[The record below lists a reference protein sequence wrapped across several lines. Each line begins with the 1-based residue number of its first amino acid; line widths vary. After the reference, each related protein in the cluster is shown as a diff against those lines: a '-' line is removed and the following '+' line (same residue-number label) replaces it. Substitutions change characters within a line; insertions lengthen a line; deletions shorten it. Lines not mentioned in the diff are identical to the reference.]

1 MLRIRLH
8 IFYLVCAV
16 LCQYAL
22 AQNPPNITATGNQ
35 FFCGGDPMP
44 IVTQVSI
51 SDTSGGSMLDEIFVQ
66 IATGYTLGSDV
77 MFLEGSHPNI
87 SASWSTGEGLL
98 TLSGPATFAEFE
110 NAIADVRFQT
120 SESNF
125 IQDKFFSINL
135 GQANFLPATG
145 HYYIYVS
152 DIGISWTE
160 ALEAASQQTYFGL
173 QGYLAT
179 ITTAEEVQLTGEQ
192 AQGTGWIGGSD
203 QVSEGVWRWES
214 GPEAGQVFWNG
225 TVSGSAPDGMF
236 EFWNN
241 GEPNNLGDEDY
252 AHITDPNIGILGSW
266 NDLPVTGSTDPA
278 SPYHPKGY
286 IVEFGG
292 MDGDPTINVSAST
305 IIVMPKTDIS
315 TNSLCDEGVAQVN
328 LETNTNQVLWYD
340 APSSVD
346 VINTGLSYE
355 SYIDTTTTYYILP
368 LFDGCTDGNRIPV
381 TVNVYASPIAND
393 ITIVQCDDETLDGVS
408 SFNLNNYTD
417 DIVRNEEGQ
426 VVPIWDITFYEDEN
440 LINQI
445 DGDDYINT
453 NNYQIV
459 YAKVFDEFSG
469 CYSSSEVTLQVNS
482 SNDTTASLEV
492 CDDFIVDGFAF
503 FDLTEADAQILENAP
518 VNANIGYYVT
528 YNEALLKIN
537 EITEDYFNEVAYFQ
551 TVYARVDIDTTCYAI
566 NQVNLT
572 VKDLPNITQYEEV
585 YYCLNTY
592 PQTIA
597 LDGGIIDDIP
607 NNYAYEWSTGETTI
621 SVDINEVGTYE
632 VFVTKPAGC
641 TNRRTIVVRPSS
653 AAIIETVDITDLSE
667 NNTITIMVSGEGD
680 YLYALD
686 NENGIYQESNVFENV
701 PPGIHTV
708 YVKDVKANCGIVSE
722 DVSVLGFPKF
732 FTPNGD
738 GENDTWQIKGVS
750 SRFPT
755 ASSIEIFNRYGKMI
769 TVLNENSPRW
779 NGTYNGTLL
788 PTDDYWFVAKFP
800 DGRTFRGHFTLKR

>member
-8 IFYLVCAV
+8 IFYLVFAV

-35 FFCGGDPMP
+35 FFCGDDPMP

-51 SDTSGGSMLDEIFVQ
+51 SDTSGESMLDEIFVQ

-125 IQDKFFSINL
+125 TQDKFFSINL

-152 DIGISWTE
+152 DIGISWAE

-203 QVSEGVWRWES
+203 QLSEGVWRWES

-252 AHITDPNIGILGSW
+252 AHITDPNIGVLGSW
-266 NDLPVTGSTDPA
+266 NDLTVTGSTDPA

-592 PQTIA
+592 PQTMA

-667 NNTITIMVSGEGD
+667 NNTITILVSGEGD

-722 DVSVLGFPKF
+722 DISVLGFPKF

-750 SRFPT
+750 SQFPAT
-755 ASSIEIFNRYGKMI
+755 GSIEIFNRYGKMI
-769 TVLNENSPRW
+769 TVLNENNPKW
-779 NGTYNGTLL
+779 NGTYNGILL
-788 PTDDYWFVAKFP
+788 PTDDYWFVAKLL